1 MSKKLILWVCL
12 VLTLGLITGTVV
24 AEQVAYYP
32 LDEGTGT
39 VATDA
44 SGNGHHG
51 TLRGSPAWVAGK
63 NGQAL
68 EFPGTSGNNVDLGT
82 WDPSDGTDQL
92 SFAFWVRWNGQTGE
106 WQGMISKRNS
116 WNPAPIGEMRWFF
129 EINANTST
137 LWFGRRN
144 DGGPGGIGNPPL
156 PEGEWQHLAI
166 TCDGATAIMYRDGV
180 QANSGDFTLGSMT
193 DAGLSIGSG
202 YAGGGGPFN
211 GTIDDVRLYNHA
223 LSADEVQDAMF
234 GQVLQAYG
242 PEPADGAMH
251 EGTWANLSW
260 TAGNT
265 AASHDVYF
273 GDNFADVNAGA
284 EGTFQGSQT
293 DTFLIVGFVGF
304 AFPGGLA
311 PGTTYYWRV
320 DEVEADGTTIHK
332 GNVWSLTVPPK
343 IAFNPSPATGA
354 KFIETDVTLRW
365 DAGFGTIVHTVYF
378 GDNPDDVA
386 AGAPDTA
393 KGAVGGTS
401 YATGALELD
410 KTYYWRVD
418 EFDGTDTHAGEVWS
432 FSTPQPGGGVR
443 ADYYTGMN
451 FETHVLTR
459 TDPQIDF
466 NWGDGAPD
474 DAVGPDQFSVRWTG
488 QLEAAFTETYTFYAR
503 SDDGVRLWI
512 EGQQLVDSWVNR
524 SPAEDKGTIDLI
536 AGQIYSVVMEYYD
549 DDSGAVAE
557 LRWSSPR
564 TPKQLIPQG
573 ALSLPVKASSA
584 RVILPLRTKSISA
597 PTPMASATPI

>member
-1 MSKKLILWVCL
+1 
-12 VLTLGLITGTVV
+12 
-24 AEQVAYYP
+24 
-32 LDEGTGT
+32 
-39 VATDA
+39 
-44 SGNGHHG
+44 
-51 TLRGSPAWVAGK
+51 
-63 NGQAL
+63 
-68 EFPGTSGNNVDLGT
+68 
-82 WDPSDGTDQL
+82 
-92 SFAFWVRWNGQTGE
+92 
-106 WQGMISKRNS
+106 MISKRNS
-116 WNPAPIGEMRWFF
+116 WNPAPIGEMMWFF
-129 EINANTST
+129 EMNANTST

-354 KFIETDVTLRW
+354 KFIETDVTLAIILTTLQPVRPIPPRALW
-365 DAGFGTIVHTVYF
+365 EVRRMPPALSNWTRLTI
-378 GDNPDDVA
+378 
-386 AGAPDTA
+386 GASMSSMA
-393 KGAVGGTS
+393 QI
-401 YATGALELD
+401 
-410 KTYYWRVD
+410 R
-418 EFDGTDTHAGEVWS
+418 
-432 FSTPQPGGGVR
+432 
-443 ADYYTGMN
+443 
-451 FETHVLTR
+451 TR
-459 TDPQIDF
+459 
-466 NWGDGAPD
+466 
-474 DAVGPDQFSVRWTG
+474 
-488 QLEAAFTETYTFYAR
+488 AR
-503 SDDGVRLWI
+503 SGAFRLR
-512 EGQQLVDSWVNR
+512 NR
-524 SPAEDKGTIDLI
+524 AEVSGRTTIR
-536 AGQIYSVVMEYYD
+536 A
-549 DDSGAVAE
+549 
-557 LRWSSPR
+557 
-564 TPKQLIPQG
+564 
-573 ALSLPVKASSA
+573 
-584 RVILPLRTKSISA
+584 
-597 PTPMASATPI
+597 